1 MKKIIILILLLLSY
15 SLFADDKAYKA
26 FTIIGADGDVLVN
39 IQKRLVELQ
48 QIKPLYQ
55 YNHDELRDPIL
66 KAIQPF
72 GYLRADV
79 QLDYRGQQN
88 PIIRVSLGPQLHI
101 NQLNVQLIGEGA
113 HNPQIVKTIN
123 GIPLKVG
130 APLNMELYN
139 QTKQNVINTAENL
152 GYLHG
157 AFKVAEIIIDK
168 EKYTSNIQLVFDTG
182 PLYYFGQVQFNPT
195 YIDPELLHRFVPFK
209 PGQSYSTEQILKLN
223 NDLAG
228 SGYFSSVLVK
238 PEIGNNPTVPVM
250 VNLKP
255 AKKFSYSLG
264 AGYGTDTGVRGRAS
278 LNVIPV
284 NRRGHKFNVIA
295 QGSFTQNA
303 LQAQYLVPGKNPVN
317 DQYSLTGNFS
327 NLNYNTG
334 YSNAFLLSL
343 AQQHHSDYFKR
354 SISLNGLYES
364 FNYSLQPKEY
374 QFTLYPKLTLGFSK
388 TQNQLFSPTGFNI
401 TFNTLGAS
409 KAALSEFN
417 FAQFSVDAKAAIT
430 FEPVGLRLYGH
441 TIQGITAIDNI
452 NQFPLSLA
460 LLLGGTD
467 NLKAVSFNSIG
478 PGKKI
483 TYGGIE
489 IQKETVKDWYVI
501 GFYDVGDV
509 YDPTA
514 RHLNYDTGAALM
526 WVSPIGP
533 IKVGL
538 AQSIDSHFGRV
549 GTNPRL
555 VINMGPDL

>member
-1 MKKIIILILLLLSY
+1 MKKLIIAILLLLSY

-26 FTIIGADGDVLVN
+26 FTILGADGDVLAN

-48 QIKPLYQ
+48 HTKPLYQ
-55 YNHDELRDPIL
+55 YNQQELREPIL

-72 GYLRADV
+72 GYLKAEV

-88 PIIRVSLGPQLHI
+88 PIIKVNLGPQLRI
-101 NQLNVQLIGEGA
+101 NQLHVQLIGEGS
-113 HNPQIVKTIN
+113 HTPQLVKTTN

-139 QTKQNVINTAENL
+139 QTKQNIINTAENL

-157 AFKVAEIIIDK
+157 AFKIAEIIIDK
-168 EKYTSNIQLVFDTG
+168 EKYTSHIHLVFDTG

-195 YIDPELLHRFVPFK
+195 YINPDLLHRFVPFK

-238 PEIGNNPTVPVM
+238 PEIGSTPTVPVT

-264 AGYGTDTGVRGRAS
+264 AGYGTDTGVRGRAA

-284 NRRGHKFNVIA
+284 NQRGHKFNVIA

-303 LQAQYLVPGKNPVN
+303 LQAQYLIPGKNPVN
-317 DQYSLTGNFS
+317 DQYSVTGNFS

-334 YSNAFLLSL
+334 YSNALLISL

-374 QFTLYPKLTLGFSK
+374 QLTLYPKLTLGFSK
-388 TQNQLFSPTGFNI
+388 TQNQLFSPSGFNI

-417 FAQFSVDAKAAIT
+417 FAQLSLDAKAAIT

-509 YDPTA
+509 YDPTV